1 MVDKLRIKFIERRN
15 KFHTH
20 GFKSNLRQILTYLW
34 EYKTFFVIV
43 LISGFMQSFMFFTIP
58 LFLGPL
64 LDILVD
70 SSKSIHETIP
80 IFILMFSIQGI
91 VGILFGIRTY
101 VNRWMGAN
109 VIYNLRNELYLTLQ
123 LMDFKWFDETKSGEL
138 LSRVTS
144 DVNLL
149 KRFLSTDFQVFIRQA
164 FTFSLSFIILFV
176 INVELAIYISFISP
190 ALFYM
195 LLIFRKKLRPLF
207 HSSRETYANL
217 THRIH
222 ENIQGITVVKSY
234 SREDHEIK
242 EFTKVNDLYFKKS
255 MRIIK
260 LQALFDP
267 LIYLIDNTA
276 FLIVILV
283 GGFLVSDGK
292 VGFGDLFTFILVMN
306 FSLEPLYT
314 ITQFISN
321 LPKISEICERV
332 VYILNSKITVQE
344 KANAIKMPLIKGE
357 IQFKNVSFS
366 FNPEKESFVL
376 ENINLYI
383 KPGETIAI
391 LGSTGS
397 GKSTLVKLIPRFYDA
412 TNGEI
417 LIDGINITNVTF
429 KSLRK
434 QIGYISQ
441 DNLLFSRTIKE
452 NIAFGKRDL
461 PMEDIKR
468 VAQVSD
474 IDKFI
479 ESELQEQYDT
489 KVAERG
495 KTLSGGQIQR
505 ITIARA
511 LAIKPRILILDDA
524 TSSVDVDTEYSIQKH
539 FKDVFKDS
547 TTFLITQR
555 ISAVRNADRIIILD
569 KGKIVQIG
577 THEEL
582 MSEQNGTYKKLY
594 STLKIEERN

>member
-190 ALFYM
+190 ALFYV

-376 ENINLYI
+376 ENINLHI

-397 GKSTLVKLIPRFYDA
+397 GKSTLVKLIPRFYDT